1 MYGSCWTCGGN
12 HFSRECPK
20 GDGGGLKGGGKKSGK
35 AMKCYNCGG
44 FGHRAAQCPTSV
56 REIEY
61 DEEEEG
67 HGDVESVSEGWDIFG
82 LEEGRRQQRRHHC
95 YGCSRQ
101 SQRLRPAQ
109 GDIHLR
115 LKSRDPDVDQQT
127 TRLGRWARGVGQRV
141 TLRNR
146 FEALQDEENVEEVDW
161 IQWCAE
167 DKEEKTSGKEEIVV
181 DSGAA
186 ESVCPWGWAS
196 EFPIKEVAW
205 NQKRNFRNA
214 SGGRMEHYGEKKVCC
229 EFAGLSTP
237 VNMKFQVSDARNPLA
252 SVARITE
259 HGNIVQFG
267 PKEEDNYI
275 FNPSTEEKAM
285 IRRKGRKFVLD
296 ASFIKKG
303 STFRGQA

>member
-1 MYGSCWTCGGN
+1 MQRT
-12 HFSRECPK
+12 RK
-20 GDGGGLKGGGKKSGK
+20 RR
-35 AMKCYNCGG
+35 
-44 FGHRAAQCPTSV
+44 HRA
-56 REIEY
+56 R
-61 DEEEEG
+61 
-67 HGDVESVSEGWDIFG
+67 
-82 LEEGRRQQRRHHC
+82 
-95 YGCSRQ
+95 
-101 SQRLRPAQ
+101 
-109 GDIHLR
+109 
-115 LKSRDPDVDQQT
+115 
-127 TRLGRWARGVGQRV
+127 
-141 TLRNR
+141 
-146 FEALQDEENVEEVDW
+146 
-161 IQWCAE
+161 
-167 DKEEKTSGKEEIVV
+167 IVV

-196 EFPIKEVAW
+196 EVPIKEVAW

-285 IRRKGRKFVLD
+285 MRRKGRKFVLD

>member
-20 GDGGGLKGGGKKSGK
+20 GDGNGAKGGGKNSGK
-35 AMKCYNCGG
+35 AMKCFNCGG

-61 DEEEEG
+61 DDEEEG
-67 HGDVESVSEGWDIFG
+67 HGDVESVSEGWDI
-82 LEEGRRQQRRHHC
+82 LW
-95 YGCSRQ
+95 SRGGQ
-101 SQRLRPAQ
+101 AAAATSPPAWSLWAVPPAQ
-109 GDIHLR
+109 GDFQLHA
-115 LKSRDPDVDQQT
+115 KSRDPGVNQQT
-127 TRLGRWARGVGQRV
+127 RRPGRWARDVGQKV
-141 TLRNR
+141 TTRNR
-146 FEALQDEENVEEVDW
+146 FEALQEEENEEEVDW
-161 IQWCAE
+161 TQWCAE
-167 DKEEKTSGKEEIVV
+167 DKEGQTSGKEEIVV

-186 ESVCPWGWAS
+186 ESVCPWDWAS

-229 EFAGLSTP
+229 EFAGPSTR
-237 VNMKFQVSDARNPLA
+237 SDARNPLA

-259 HGNIVQFG
+259 HGNIVHFG
-267 PKEEDNYI
+267 PKEEDNCI
-275 FNPSTEEKAM
+275 FNPGTEEKAM
-285 IRRKGRKFVLD
+285 MRRKGRKFVLD
-296 ASFIKKG
+296 ARFIRKG

>member
-1 MYGSCWTCGGN
+1 M
-12 HFSRECPK
+12 
-20 GDGGGLKGGGKKSGK
+20 
-35 AMKCYNCGG
+35 
-44 FGHRAAQCPTSV
+44 
-56 REIEY
+56 
-61 DEEEEG
+61 
-67 HGDVESVSEGWDIFG
+67 
-82 LEEGRRQQRRHHC
+82 
-95 YGCSRQ
+95 
-101 SQRLRPAQ
+101 RPAQ

-146 FEALQDEENVEEVDW
+146 FEALQEEEDEEEVDW

-214 SGGRMEHYGEKKVCC
+214 SGGRMEHHGEKKVCC

-259 HGNIVQFG
+259 HLNIVQFG
-267 PKEEDNYI
+267 PKEEDNCI

-285 IRRKGRKFVLD
+285 MRRMGRKFVLD
-296 ASFIKKG
+296 ASFIKKE